1 MWDDEIVDEIH
12 RIRAERA
19 AKFNYDLDAMFRDIQ
34 ESQWKSGRKIVSFAG
49 GKYVV
54 LQEASEPEELKVA

>member
-1 MWDDEIVDEIH
+1 MWEDEIVDEIH

-19 AKFNYDLDAMFRDIQ
+19 AKFNYDIDAMFHDIQ
-34 ESQWKSGRKIVSFAG
+34 ESQWKSGRKIVSFAD

-54 LQEASEPEELKVA
+54 LQEASTPIESKVA